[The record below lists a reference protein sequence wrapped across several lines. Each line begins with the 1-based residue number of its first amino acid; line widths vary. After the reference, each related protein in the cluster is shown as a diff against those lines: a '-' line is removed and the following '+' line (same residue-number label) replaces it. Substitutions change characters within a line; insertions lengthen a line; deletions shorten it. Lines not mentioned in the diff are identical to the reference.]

1 MDCSY
6 QEFGLDDLSLLF
18 EILVFLVLRRITL
31 YFGDNVKGKKLLLI
45 VYVDDIIVTGD
56 DVSRNADLKC
66 YLQKHLLDTL
76 DLCDT
81 FYALKWLDPR
91 RKLLFP
97 EKICA

>member
-56 DVSRNADLKC
+56 DAREITDVKC
-66 YLQKHLLDTL
+66 YLQKHFRQKFLDFYG
-76 DLCDT
+76 T
-81 FYALKWLDPR
+81 F
-91 RKLLFP
+91 
-97 EKICA
+97 